1 MNIYIYKTP
10 TQRINEFKS
19 NIKAVFMKELLD
31 ELDKALRIYDETFLA
46 LDVFNTQIQ
55 LREEENISSC

>member
-1 MNIYIYKTP
+1 MNIYKTP
-10 TQRINEFKS
+10 TQRINGFKS

-55 LREEENISSC
+55 LREEENTSSC